1 MAEYADLAAAVG
13 AALAPNGSGRPL
25 RALAFRG
32 PGVAG
37 LVIRRP
43 AESIAEVGRA
53 NLEIAALCAA
63 AGADVVAGV
72 KRAVMAWP
80 GDHTKGV
87 TDVSATATSGRRL
100 GILSCQ
106 GVALSVT
113 VYGGRPA
120 EAPRHWHAL
129 ADPRWIAVAHLVA
142 LDPEADGG
150 AADVVEVATDDA

>member
-1 MAEYADLAAAVG
+1 MAVYRDLAGAVG
-13 AALAPNGSGRPL
+13 AALAANGSGSPL

-53 NLEIAALCAA
+53 NAEIAALCAA

-80 GDHTKGV
+80 GDHTRSGDHPKWV
-87 TDVSATATSGRRL
+87 ADSAATGSWGRRL

-106 GVALSVT
+106 
-113 VYGGRPA
+113 
-120 EAPRHWHAL
+120 
-129 ADPRWIAVAHLVA
+129 
-142 LDPEADGG
+142 
-150 AADVVEVATDDA
+150 